1 MATLNNYILNNLE
14 NYNKELSETTVD
26 IFIKY
31 VNLINEFII
40 ECCENLYMKNINYNI
55 YTIKKGVETLS
66 HIFSILLLY
75 TMNLELV
82 YHHCQ
87 NSLFY
92 YIEFISQISGE
103 NNFLQLTLKDSA
115 LFVYKKT
122 IFEINNDYKSSFVI
136 SEKDNLK
143 IDTINYLIKIYN
155 SLLYLLI
162 EKHTFSIDNKS
173 SLLKEISANIQK
185 ITNRIINLFFVKK
198 DANNEVD
205 TIEQLK
211 VIYYLI
217 EFIKN
222 KQIEI
227 SFFIFIDNFIKKLSK
242 SNLSFDKINKLT
254 TSLNG
259 EIMEEL
265 LNNNSI
271 TKAINLLFN

>member
-14 NYNKELSETTVD
+14 NYNKELSETTID

-31 VNLINEFII
+31 VNLMNEFII

-55 YTIKKGVETLS
+55 YIIKKGVETLS

-122 IFEINNDYKSSFVI
+122 IFEINNEYRKSIPDSTQEEKNILSTVDSYTYIYKNIALF
-136 SEKDNLK
+136 
-143 IDTINYLIKIYN
+143 TINHNGFKY
-155 SLLYLLI
+155 
-162 EKHTFSIDNKS
+162 ENKVDY
-173 SLLKEISANIQK
+173 
-185 ITNRIINLFFVKK
+185 INMCC
-198 DANNEVD
+198 DS
-205 TIEQLK
+205 
-211 VIYYLI
+211 I
-217 EFIKN
+217 EFISETLNKN
-222 KQIEI
+222 KIKPNYIECVYLFVTLLDDKKLEI
-227 SFFIFIDNFIKKLSK
+227 IDYFKLMDEFIKKIIFNKKKIDEKKIKNKIYDSEIN
-242 SNLSFDKINKLT
+242 NLINENELNKIVEYIFLD
-254 TSLNG
+254 
-259 EIMEEL
+259 
-265 LNNNSI
+265 
-271 TKAINLLFN
+271 

>member
-14 NYNKELSETTVD
+14 NYNKELSETTID

-31 VNLINEFII
+31 VNLMNEFII

-55 YTIKKGVETLS
+55 YIIKKGVETLS

-162 EKHTFSIDNKS
+162 EKHNFSIDNKS

-227 SFFIFIDNFIKKLSK
+227 SFFIFIDNFIKKISK
-242 SNLSFDKINKLT
+242 NKL
-254 TSLNG
+254 SLNTITTKLNS
-259 EIMEEL
+259 EKMEFL
-265 LNNNSI
+265 LNENST
-271 TKAINLLFN
+271 TKAINLLFS

>member
-14 NYNKELSETTVD
+14 NYNKELSETTVN

-55 YTIKKGVETLS
+55 YIIKKGVETLS
-66 HIFSILLLY
+66 HIFTILLLY

-143 IDTINYLIKIYN
+143 MDTINYLIKIYN

-227 SFFIFIDNFIKKLSK
+227 SFFIFIDNFIKKISK
-242 SNLSFDKINKLT
+242 NKL
-254 TSLNG
+254 SLNTITTKLNS
-259 EIMEEL
+259 EKMEFL
-265 LNNNSI
+265 LNENST
-271 TKAINLLFN
+271 TKAINLLFS

>member
-14 NYNKELSETTVD
+14 NYNKELSETTID

-31 VNLINEFII
+31 VNLMNEFII

-55 YTIKKGVETLS
+55 YIIKKGVETLS

-162 EKHTFSIDNKS
+162 EKHNFSIDNKS

-227 SFFIFIDNFIKKLSK
+227 SFFIFIDNFIKKISK
-242 SNLSFDKINKLT
+242 NKL
-254 TSLNG
+254 SLNTITTKLNS
-259 EIMEEL
+259 EKMEFL
-265 LNNNSI
+265 LNDNST
-271 TKAINLLFN
+271 TKAINLLFS

>member
-55 YTIKKGVETLS
+55 YIIKKGVETLS
-66 HIFSILLLY
+66 HIFSMLLLY

-155 SLLYLLI
+155 SLLYLLL
-162 EKHTFSIDNKS
+162 EKHTFSTDNKS
-173 SLLKEISANIQK
+173 SLLKEISTNIQK

-198 DANNEVD
+198 DANTDVD

-227 SFFIFIDNFIKKLSK
+227 SFFIFIDNFIKKISK
-242 SNLSFDKINKLT
+242 NKL
-254 TSLNG
+254 SLNRITTKLNR
-259 EIMEEL
+259 EKMEFL
-265 LNNNSI
+265 LNENST
-271 TKAINLLFN
+271 TKAINLLFS

>member
-1 MATLNNYILNNLE
+1 MTILNNYILNNLE

-40 ECCENLYMKNINYNI
+40 ECCENLYIKNINYNI
-55 YTIKKGVETLS
+55 YIIKKGVETLS

-103 NNFLQLTLKDSA
+103 NNFLKLTLKESA

-122 IFEINNDYKSSFVI
+122 IFEINNDHKSSFVI
-136 SEKDNLK
+136 SEKDNFK

-173 SLLKEISANIQK
+173 SLLKEISTNIQK
-185 ITNRIINLFFVKK
+185 ITNRLINLFFVKK
-198 DANNEVD
+198 DASNEVD

-227 SFFIFIDNFIKKLSK
+227 SFFIFIDNFIKKISK
-242 SNLSFDKINKLT
+242 NKL
-254 TSLNG
+254 SLNTITTTLNS
-259 EIMEEL
+259 EKMEFL
-265 LNNNSI
+265 LNENST
-271 TKAINLLFN
+271 TKAINLLFS

>member
-14 NYNKELSETTVD
+14 NYNKELSETTID

-31 VNLINEFII
+31 VNLMNEFII

-55 YTIKKGVETLS
+55 YIIKKGVETLS

-122 IFEINNDYKSSFVI
+122 IFEINNDHKSSFVI

-227 SFFIFIDNFIKKLSK
+227 SFFIFIDNFIKKISK
-242 SNLSFDKINKLT
+242 NKL
-254 TSLNG
+254 SLNTITTKLNS
-259 EIMEEL
+259 EKMEFL
-265 LNNNSI
+265 LNENST
-271 TKAINLLFN
+271 TKAINLLFS

>member
-55 YTIKKGVETLS
+55 YIIKKGVETLS
-66 HIFSILLLY
+66 HIFSMLLLY

-155 SLLYLLI
+155 SLLYLLL
-162 EKHTFSIDNKS
+162 EKHTFSTDNKS
-173 SLLKEISANIQK
+173 SLLKEISTNIQK

-198 DANNEVD
+198 DANTDVD

-227 SFFIFIDNFIKKLSK
+227 SFFIFIDNFIKKISK
-242 SNLSFDKINKLT
+242 NKL
-254 TSLNG
+254 SLNRITTKLNS
-259 EIMEEL
+259 EKMEFL
-265 LNNNSI
+265 LNENST
-271 TKAINLLFN
+271 TKAINLLFS

>member
-40 ECCENLYMKNINYNI
+40 ESCENLYMKNINYNI
-55 YTIKKGVETLS
+55 YIIKKGVETLS

-155 SLLYLLI
+155 SLLYLLL
-162 EKHTFSIDNKS
+162 EKHTFSTDNKS
-173 SLLKEISANIQK
+173 SLLKEISSNIQK

-227 SFFIFIDNFIKKLSK
+227 SFFIFIDNFIKKISK
-242 SNLSFDKINKLT
+242 NKL
-254 TSLNG
+254 SLNRITTKLNS
-259 EIMEEL
+259 EKMEFL
-265 LNNNSI
+265 LNENST
-271 TKAINLLFN
+271 TKAINLLFS

>member
-14 NYNKELSETTVD
+14 NYNKELSETTVN

-55 YTIKKGVETLS
+55 YIIKKGVETLS
-66 HIFSILLLY
+66 HIFTILLLY

-198 DANNEVD
+198 DANNELD

-227 SFFIFIDNFIKKLSK
+227 SFFIFIDNFIKKISK
-242 SNLSFDKINKLT
+242 NKL
-254 TSLNG
+254 SLNTITTKLNS
-259 EIMEEL
+259 EKMEFL
-265 LNNNSI
+265 LNENST
-271 TKAINLLFN
+271 TKAINLLFS